1 MNKQCY
7 KIIFNKKRNQMMA
20 VAEIATAEGKHSQN
34 QPAGTHQGLGNRCK
48 SVVVNILSFSV
59 LWALGLANVQAS
71 AIHADPNAPK
81 NQRPSI
87 LQTANG
93 LPQVNIQTP
102 SKHGVSMNQYQQ
114 MDIDRHGAILNNSR
128 KNTQTQLA
136 GMVQGNPYLAGGEA
150 RVIVNQINSNN
161 PSQLNGHLEV
171 AGRRAELIIAN
182 PSGININGGGFINAA
197 GVTLA
202 TGKVNYDQ
210 GRLQGLDVNRGR
222 ITIEGNGL
230 DTSQADYTRIL
241 TTAAEINAKL
251 WANDLNIVAG
261 HNQFD
266 ADGQRQTLENG
277 DQPRQPGV
285 AIDTALLG
293 GMYAGK
299 IYLIVTDKGDSVNI
313 DGKIYSSKFH
323 LSADGMLTTSG
334 DIVASSDTDP
344 TNTSLNINAQGVNNS
359 GNISSQGTADI
370 HSNSLNNQGLIT
382 SAGELN
388 LNQQQ
393 LTNQGNINAGRLSID
408 GDSLNNSGH
417 ISQSGQQDLNINSDQ
432 LINQQSGRIGQAM
445 VADNGHNS
453 SDGNNNS
460 NTNNNS
466 SDNNAS
472 NSSAGNGNSNNDNT
486 NNNSSNSSSNK
497 PATDNSTT
505 STTASSTPVIFADGH
520 INARNIDNSGQIEAS
535 GDISLSSTNLINQG
549 KLNLASLS
557 LSGDELNNQHG
568 QINAGK
574 IEINSREV
582 NNQHGQISANNQL
595 HINGQKINNQE
606 GKLQAGG
613 DLSLEADSID
623 NSNQGVISS
632 NQNLILNSSQLN
644 NQEGQMWAAGNTHL
658 NVEQLNNQQGK
669 LQAGGNV
676 SLQSERTDNSNQGLI
691 SSNQHLTLNS
701 NQLNNQTGQ
710 LWAGGQLTLTVDNLN
725 NQSGAIDA
733 DSLRLTADNVNNSQ
747 GFIRTN
753 QTLSANIGQSLNNQ
767 AGQIS
772 SAKDLS
778 INGSNSLNI
787 DNSHE
792 GKILAGQN
800 LNLNAKHL
808 TNQGSISAGQDA
820 TIALIDDF
828 SVDADLTA
836 GHDLNL
842 SSQGNIT
849 NHKNISANHNVSLQ
863 AANIDNKAEGT
874 IQSNNQTWLSAD
886 NLTNRGLI
894 NSNGLT
900 LIEASHNLTNIGSGR
915 IYGDHIA
922 LQADSLTNREETL
935 NGETKAATIAA
946 RQRLDIGAKHITNQE
961 HALISSS
968 GDLAIGGALDK
979 DHHATGRADSLIN
992 GSARIE
998 ASGNGHIAVNQ
1009 LQNLNNHFSVEEYL
1023 ASKEHIQQYQE
1034 SGNPEIW
1041 VNGKDGKFK
1050 KERKK
1055 LTFTFNDGSKKTWSK
1070 YNVSNVHWW
1079 DFDRT
1084 TYRQRVTESD
1094 PGQIII
1100 GGNLSIEGTDWLNH
1114 NSQIIVGGDLTAG
1127 EGLNLE
1133 NRETKGEQ
1141 RQEDKG
1147 KQGGYKYKN
1156 PKLGKGKIKTTNEK
1170 KYQQSITTTHD
1181 FDSPVSVIQQH
1192 TATDHQG
1199 QTQAASI
1206 QNVQQNGQGAQTG
1219 QNSRPSLVST
1229 LQPKPITLPDN
1240 SLYAIKPDNPG
1251 YLIETDSAFT
1261 NQKQWL
1267 GSDYM
1272 LSALGQD
1279 PQKMQKRLGDG
1290 YYEQQLIQNQIMQIT
1305 GNRYLDGHDNDLEQ
1319 YQALMNAGI
1328 EYAQK
1333 YNLTPGVALSAEQM
1347 QQLTSNIVWLE
1358 NQTVTLADGS
1368 SQTVLVPKVYLVA
1381 ANTQITPDGALIS
1394 ANNINLSNA
1403 GNIANQGSISAS
1415 NNLSLGA
1422 HQIDNSGLISGNNV
1436 ILNAT
1441 DAINFNGGVAVAKD
1455 NLSLKADQINLTSTT
1470 INYGDDRNGGQL
1482 IDRVA
1487 GVYVTGEA
1495 DTSEKGTH
1503 GLLSL
1508 EANHDLTTHGAQ
1520 ISNQSQS
1527 GTTQLISHQGD
1538 INLGTVSQSQNMAS
1552 GNSSDK
1558 NHWINH
1564 YQGETGTSIDTHG
1577 DINLISGHDIN
1588 IRQGDINSD
1597 QGRLNLAASNNINI
1611 EAGRQQ
1617 TELDHSVY
1625 IKTNNITSKKTQLDQ
1640 YQAQYDEAIGSS
1652 LGASQISLLSGHDI
1666 NVSGSNIISDNG
1678 TQLMAGNDI
1687 NINATD
1693 NSYYDHSYHEEK
1705 KSGLMG
1711 SGGIGFS
1718 VGKEKDTT
1726 DNKDTTHI
1734 HTGSMVGSLG
1744 GDTTI
1749 VAGHNYTQTGSSVLA
1764 PQGNISI
1771 NAEQINVNAA

>member
-1 MNKQCY
+1 MNKQFY
-7 KIIFNKKRNQMMA
+7 KVIFNKKRGQMMA

-34 QPAGTHQGLGNRCK
+34 QPAGTHQSLSNLCK
-48 SVVVNILSFSV
+48 SVVVNILSFSI

-81 NQRPSI
+81 NQRPTI

-114 MDIDRHGAILNNSR
+114 MDIDRRGAILNNSR
-128 KNTQTQLA
+128 KNARTQLA

-210 GRLQGLDVNRGR
+210 GRIQGLDVNRGR
-222 ITIEGNGL
+222 IVIDGQGL
-230 DTSQADYTRIL
+230 DASKTDYTRIL
-241 TTAAEINAKL
+241 TTAAQINAAI
-251 WANDLNIVAG
+251 WANDLSIVAG
-261 HNQFD
+261 HNHFD
-266 ADGQRQTLENG
+266 ADGQRQALDSSNTNNRP
-277 DQPRQPGV
+277 QV
-285 AIDTALLG
+285 AIDTGLLG
-293 GMYAGK
+293 GMYSGK
-299 IYLIVTDKGDSVNI
+299 IFLIGTDKGLGVNMG
-313 DGKIYSSKFH
+313 GKLYSQKIH
-323 LSADGMLTTSG
+323 LSADGILTTTG

-382 SAGELN
+382 SSGELS

-393 LTNQGNINAGRLSID
+393 LNNSGSINAGRLSID

-445 VADNGHNS
+445 VADSSHANGS
-453 SDGNNNS
+453 SNS

-466 SDNNAS
+466 NDNNAS
-472 NSSAGNGNSNNDNT
+472 NSSAGNSNNDNT
-486 NNNSSNSSSNK
+486 NNNSSNNNSK

-505 STTASSTPVIFADGH
+505 GTTTSSTPAVFADGH

-535 GDISLSSTNLINQG
+535 GDISLNSTDLINQG

-557 LSGDELNNQHG
+557 MSGNELNNQHG

-574 IEINSREV
+574 IEINSQQV

-595 HINGQKINNQE
+595 HINGQKINNQS

-613 DLSLEADSID
+613 ELSLEADSID

-632 NQNLILNSSQLN
+632 NQNLTLNSNQLD
-644 NQEGQMWAAGNTHL
+644 NQTGQMWAAGNTHL

-669 LQAGGNV
+669 LQAGADLK
-676 SLQSERTDNSNQGLI
+676 LQTDSIDNSNQGLI

-710 LWAGGQLTLTVDNLN
+710 LQAGGNLILEANSIDNSNQGQIISNHEAGIVAQNLN
-725 NQSGAIDA
+725 NQAGAIDA
-733 DSLRLTADNVNNSQ
+733 DSLKLNADSVNNQQ
-747 GFIRTN
+747 GALRTN
-753 QTLSANIGQSLNNQ
+753 QSLNANIGQHLNNQ
-767 AGQIS
+767 QGQIS

-778 INGSNSLNI
+778 INGNPASNQLDI

-808 TNQGSISAGQDA
+808 TNQGNISAGQNA

-842 SSQGNIT
+842 NSQGNIT
-849 NHKNISANHNVSLQ
+849 NHSNISASHNVSLSG
-863 AANIDNKAEGT
+863 ASIDNKAEGT

-900 LIEASHNLTNIGSGR
+900 LIEASQNLANIGSGR

-922 LQADSLTNREETL
+922 LQADSLTNREESI
-935 NGETKAATIAA
+935 NGQTKAATIAA
-946 RQRLDIGAKHITNQE
+946 RQRLDIGAHHIINQE

-992 GSARIE
+992 ASARIE
-998 ASGNGHIAVNQ
+998 ATGNGHIAVNQ

-1041 VNGKDGKFK
+1041 VNGQDGKFNK
-1050 KERKK
+1050 SRKK

-1070 YNVSNVHWW
+1070 YSVSKVHWW

-1114 NSQIIVGGDLTAG
+1114 NS
-1127 EGLNLE
+1127 
-1133 NRETKGEQ
+1133 
-1141 RQEDKG
+1141 
-1147 KQGGYKYKN
+1147 
-1156 PKLGKGKIKTTNEK
+1156 
-1170 KYQQSITTTHD
+1170 
-1181 FDSPVSVIQQH
+1181 
-1192 TATDHQG
+1192 
-1199 QTQAASI
+1199 
-1206 QNVQQNGQGAQTG
+1206 
-1219 QNSRPSLVST
+1219 
-1229 LQPKPITLPDN
+1229 
-1240 SLYAIKPDNPG
+1240 
-1251 YLIETDSAFT
+1251 
-1261 NQKQWL
+1261 
-1267 GSDYM
+1267 
-1272 LSALGQD
+1272 
-1279 PQKMQKRLGDG
+1279 
-1290 YYEQQLIQNQIMQIT
+1290 
-1305 GNRYLDGHDNDLEQ
+1305 
-1319 YQALMNAGI
+1319 
-1328 EYAQK
+1328 
-1333 YNLTPGVALSAEQM
+1333 
-1347 QQLTSNIVWLE
+1347 
-1358 NQTVTLADGS
+1358 
-1368 SQTVLVPKVYLVA
+1368 
-1381 ANTQITPDGALIS
+1381 
-1394 ANNINLSNA
+1394 
-1403 GNIANQGSISAS
+1403 
-1415 NNLSLGA
+1415 
-1422 HQIDNSGLISGNNV
+1422 
-1436 ILNAT
+1436 
-1441 DAINFNGGVAVAKD
+1441 
-1455 NLSLKADQINLTSTT
+1455 
-1470 INYGDDRNGGQL
+1470 
-1482 IDRVA
+1482 
-1487 GVYVTGEA
+1487 
-1495 DTSEKGTH
+1495 
-1503 GLLSL
+1503 
-1508 EANHDLTTHGAQ
+1508 
-1520 ISNQSQS
+1520 
-1527 GTTQLISHQGD
+1527 
-1538 INLGTVSQSQNMAS
+1538 
-1552 GNSSDK
+1552 
-1558 NHWINH
+1558 
-1564 YQGETGTSIDTHG
+1564 
-1577 DINLISGHDIN
+1577 
-1588 IRQGDINSD
+1588 
-1597 QGRLNLAASNNINI
+1597 
-1611 EAGRQQ
+1611 
-1617 TELDHSVY
+1617 
-1625 IKTNNITSKKTQLDQ
+1625 
-1640 YQAQYDEAIGSS
+1640 
-1652 LGASQISLLSGHDI
+1652 
-1666 NVSGSNIISDNG
+1666 
-1678 TQLMAGNDI
+1678 
-1687 NINATD
+1687 
-1693 NSYYDHSYHEEK
+1693 
-1705 KSGLMG
+1705 
-1711 SGGIGFS
+1711 
-1718 VGKEKDTT
+1718 
-1726 DNKDTTHI
+1726 
-1734 HTGSMVGSLG
+1734 
-1744 GDTTI
+1744 
-1749 VAGHNYTQTGSSVLA
+1749 
-1764 PQGNISI
+1764 
-1771 NAEQINVNAA
+1771 

>member
-7 KIIFNKKRNQMMA
+7 KIIFNKKRGQMMA

-34 QPAGTHQGLGNRCK
+34 RPAGNPPVRYGRCLFK
-48 SVVVNILSFSV
+48 SLTFFV
-59 LWALGLANVQAS
+59 LWALGLASVHAS

-81 NQRPSI
+81 NQRPNI

-114 MDIDRHGAILNNSR
+114 MDIDRRGAILNNSR
-128 KNTQTQLA
+128 KNVRTQLA

-202 TGKVNYDQ
+202 SGKVNYDQ
-210 GRLQGLDVNRGR
+210 GRIQGLDVNRGR
-222 ITIEGNGL
+222 IVIDGQGL
-230 DTSQADYTRIL
+230 DASKTDYTRIL
-241 TTAAEINAKL
+241 TTAAQINAAI
-251 WANDLNIVAG
+251 WANDLSIVAG
-261 HNQFD
+261 HNHFD
-266 ADGQRQTLENG
+266 ANGQRQTLDSSNTNNRP
-277 DQPRQPGV
+277 QV

-299 IYLIVTDKGDSVNI
+299 IFLIVTDKGLGVNTG
-313 DGKIYSSKFH
+313 GKLYGQKIH
-323 LSADGMLTTSG
+323 LSADGMLTTTG
-334 DIVASSDTDP
+334 DIIAGSDTDP
-344 TNTSLNINAQGVNNS
+344 ANTNLSLNAQGINNS
-359 GNISSQGTADI
+359 GNISSQSTADI

-382 SAGELN
+382 SGGELS

-393 LTNQGNINAGRLSID
+393 LNNSGSINAGRLLID
-408 GDSLNNSGH
+408 SDRLVNSGH
-417 ISQSGQQDLNINSDQ
+417 ISQSGRQDLNINSDQ
-432 LINQQSGRIGQAM
+432 LINQQSGRIGQEI
-445 VADNGHNS
+445 VADNGHS
-453 SDGNNNS
+453 GSDGS
-460 NTNNNS
+460 SNNS
-466 SDNNAS
+466 SSNGTVS
-472 NSSAGNGNSNNDNT
+472 NSSNANN
-486 NNNSSNSSSNK
+486 SSNK

-505 STTASSTPVIFADGH
+505 NTTTSSTPVIFADGH
-520 INARNIDNSGQIEAS
+520 INAHTIDNSGQIEAS
-535 GDISLSSTNLINQG
+535 GDISLNSTDLINQG

-568 QINAGK
+568 QINAGR

-595 HINGQKINNQE
+595 HINGQKINNQS

-632 NQNLILNSSQLN
+632 NQNLTLNSNQLD
-644 NQEGQMWAAGNTHL
+644 NQTGQMWAAGNTHL

-669 LQAGGNV
+669 LQAGADLK
-676 SLQSERTDNSNQGLI
+676 LQTDSIDNSNQGLI

-710 LWAGGQLTLTVDNLN
+710 LQAGGNLILEANSIDNSNQGQIISNHEAGIVAQNLN

-733 DSLRLTADNVNNSQ
+733 DSLKLNADSVNNQQ
-747 GFIRTN
+747 GAIRTN
-753 QTLSANIGQSLNNQ
+753 QSLNASIGQHLNNQ
-767 AGQIS
+767 QGQIS

-778 INGSNSLNI
+778 INGNPASNQLDI

-808 TNQGSISAGQDA
+808 TNQGSISAGNDA

-849 NHKNISANHNVSLQ
+849 NHKSISASHNVSLQ

-874 IQSNNQTWLSAD
+874 IQSNNQTQINAD

-900 LIEASHNLTNIGSGR
+900 LIEASQNLTNIGTGR

-922 LQADSLTNREETL
+922 LEADTLTNREESI

-946 RQRLDIGAKHITNQE
+946 RQRLDIGAHHITNQE

-968 GDLAIGGALDK
+968 GDLAIGGSLDK

-992 GSARIE
+992 ASARIE
-998 ASGNGHIAVNQ
+998 ASGSGHIAVNQ

-1023 ASKEHIQQYQE
+1023 AGKEHMQQYQE

-1070 YNVSNVHWW
+1070 YNVSKVHWW

-1192 TATDHQG
+1192 TATDHAG
-1199 QTQAASI
+1199 QSQAASI

-1219 QNSRPSLVST
+1219 QTSRPSLVST

-1240 SLYAIKPDNPG
+1240 SLYAVKPNNPG
-1251 YLIETDSAFT
+1251 YLIETDPAFT

-1305 GNRYLDGHDNDLEQ
+1305 GNRYLDGYDNDLEQ
-1319 YQALMNAGI
+1319 YKALMNAGV

-1333 YNLTPGVALSAEQM
+1333 YNLTPGVSLSAEQM
-1347 QQLTSNIVWLE
+1347 SQLTTNIVWLVNE
-1358 NQTVTLADGS
+1358 TVTLADGS
-1368 SQTVLVPKVYLVA
+1368 TQNVLVPKVYLVG
-1381 ANTQITPDGALIS
+1381 ANTQLTPDGALIS
-1394 ANNINLSNA
+1394 ANNISLQNA
-1403 GNIANQGSISAS
+1403 GHIANQGSISA
-1415 NNLSLGA
+1415 NHNLSLGA
-1422 HQIDNSGLISGNNV
+1422 QNIDNSGLIS
-1436 ILNAT
+1436 A
-1441 DAINFNGGVAVAKD
+1441 D
-1455 NLSLKADQINLTSTT
+1455 NLILT
-1470 INYGDDRNGGQL
+1470 
-1482 IDRVA
+1482 
-1487 GVYVTGEA
+1487 
-1495 DTSEKGTH
+1495 
-1503 GLLSL
+1503 
-1508 EANHDLTTHGAQ
+1508 
-1520 ISNQSQS
+1520 
-1527 GTTQLISHQGD
+1527 
-1538 INLGTVSQSQNMAS
+1538 AS
-1552 GNSSDK
+1552 
-1558 NHWINH
+1558 
-1564 YQGETGTSIDTHG
+1564 
-1577 DINLISGHDIN
+1577 
-1588 IRQGDINSD
+1588 
-1597 QGRLNLAASNNINI
+1597 
-1611 EAGRQQ
+1611 
-1617 TELDHSVY
+1617 
-1625 IKTNNITSKKTQLDQ
+1625 
-1640 YQAQYDEAIGSS
+1640 
-1652 LGASQISLLSGHDI
+1652 
-1666 NVSGSNIISDNG
+1666 
-1678 TQLMAGNDI
+1678 
-1687 NINATD
+1687 
-1693 NSYYDHSYHEEK
+1693 
-1705 KSGLMG
+1705 
-1711 SGGIGFS
+1711 
-1718 VGKEKDTT
+1718 
-1726 DNKDTTHI
+1726 
-1734 HTGSMVGSLG
+1734 
-1744 GDTTI
+1744 
-1749 VAGHNYTQTGSSVLA
+1749 
-1764 PQGNISI
+1764 
-1771 NAEQINVNAA
+1771 